1 MIEGFIIVLA
11 VGFVVYY
18 LIRHPLKSIKILAG
32 GVALL
37 LLGLVAISA
46 FTFGTAFILTHL

>member
-1 MIEGFIIVLA
+1 MIEAFIVVLA

-18 LIRHPLKSIKILAG
+18 LIRHPLKSIKIIAG
-32 GVALL
+32 GVALM

-46 FTFGTAFILTHL
+46 VTFGVVFLLQ

>member
-1 MIEGFIIVLA
+1 MIEGFIIILA

-18 LIRHPLKSIKILAG
+18 LIRHPIKSIKIIAG
-32 GVALL
+32 GVALM

-46 FTFGTAFILTHL
+46 FTFGTAFILTQL

>member
-1 MIEGFIIVLA
+1 MIESLIIVLA

-18 LIRHPLKSIKILAG
+18 FIRHPLKSIKILAG
-32 GVALL
+32 GVALM

-46 FTFGTAFILTHL
+46 VTFGMIYLIQTL